1 MVVSFKVLFILVLYI
16 YCSVHSSNR
25 TFFRYSTMS
34 RRFRLSSS
42 ERIDIVK
49 WYAVYQNAAEVAR
62 QFQHHYERAPP
73 TRESI
78 LDITRRF
85 EACQS
90 SCVKELVDQYR
101 KDYNFAKTWRVNT
114 LSIFCETF
122 CNKNTSKM
130 SIFLCAISFFC

>member
-1 MVVSFKVLFILVLYI
+1 MVVSFMVLFILVLYI

-25 TFFRYSTMS
+25 TYFRYSTTS

-62 QFQHHYERAPP
+62 QFQHHCERAPP

-78 LDITRRF
+78 LDITRKFDETGSVQIYLDPVDLDLLAPMTIKNVLSPLFKNVLRHHR
-85 EACQS
+85 E
-90 SCVKELVDQYR
+90 ELL
-101 KDYNFAKTWRVNT
+101 W
-114 LSIFCETF
+114 S
-122 CNKNTSKM
+122 
-130 SIFLCAISFFC
+130 